1 MHDVAERI
9 RDLTDGGVQVA
20 LDALGSAATARAGIE
35 SLRPR
40 GRHVQVGLLLGED
53 AEPSLPMGRVI
64 AQELQIRGS
73 HGLAATEYAEMLAEI
88 ARGTL
93 DLSRTVGRVIGIA
106 DLPSAMVAMGSP
118 PTAAGMTVARLV

>member
-9 RDLTDGGVQVA
+9 RDLTDGGGQVA
-20 LDALGSAATARAGIE
+20 IDALGSAATSRAGIE

-73 HGLAATEYAEMLAEI
+73 HGLAAAEYAEMLAEI

-93 DLSRTVGRVIGIA
+93 DLSRTVGRVIGMA